1 MHFYAHCDIL
11 LGNRFESARNTSQQ
25 GGTGGLNAEF
35 AFLGDPGIL
44 MNNEQTHTDESTVD
58 MEEEKQ
64 PVEDSIEVVSDEANE
79 TGTSEPMDQVSD
91 DETEAESDD
100 TEAATND
107 TETGEEASDSDETAQ
122 TDSVDDTDKVTEPE
136 ESTPT
141 VEVQSDTSEA
151 ESEETFEST
160 EAESDT
166 LEAEPEEAV
175 QTAEAESDTP
185 EAEIEAETPTAEAES
200 DTPEAEIEAET
211 PTAEAES
218 DTPEAEIEAETPTA
232 EAESDTP
239 EAEIEAETPTAEAE
253 SDTPEAEVEAET
265 PTAEAESDTPEA
277 EVEAETPT
285 AEAES
290 DSSEEQDT
298 VMSQESL
305 EEAYDNS
312 LKAFTDGEIVK
323 GTVVDVSRDEVMIDI
338 GFKSEGYIPAE
349 EFDSDENDLPS
360 VKVGD
365 EIDVYIVRRE
375 DSEGQINLSKKIAD
389 QTLVWDEITEAFE
402 SGSPVEGQITERIKG
417 GLRATVG
424 TLRGF
429 LPASQVELRPIQNLD
444 QYIGETFQMKVIS
457 MSKRRHNIVLSR
469 RAWLEAEMAE
479 KKDEILKTLEV
490 GQLITGVVKNITA
503 FGAFVDLG
511 GVDGLLHKTDM
522 AWKRIH
528 HPSEIVS
535 IGDEIE
541 VQVIAIG
548 RESEKISLGLKQKT
562 SDPWENVE
570 EKYPIGSQVS
580 GNVVNIVNYGVFV
593 QLEEAV
599 EGLIHVSEMA
609 WTRRNVAPSRIVSKG
624 DKIDAIVLEISTEDK
639 RISLGIKQL
648 QQNPWEL
655 LEQKYPVGTKILGRI
670 RNLTNFGAF
679 VEIEDG
685 IDGLIHTSDLSWTD
699 RGSNPQ
705 EILKEGEE
713 VEVVVLQ
720 IDASERRVSLGF
732 KQTQPDP
739 WDEVPEKY
747 KIGSVVRGQIVNL
760 TSFGAFTKLEEGID
774 GLIHISEISDR
785 RIERPE
791 EVVSVG
797 DELDV
802 KVINLD
808 PKGRRI
814 GLSLKAAI
822 ADQERASMPEDERP
836 ERPERRERQERPR
849 RERSAPR
856 REPRQSKPVE
866 EEETMMGALLKQEMG
881 KNNIE
886 NLMNSQEPE
895 TPETSQEPETPE
907 TSQEPE
913 TPETSQEPET
923 PETSQEPETPETSQ
937 EPETPETSEESQEPD
952 GSETPETS
960 QEPETPETSQEPETP
975 ETSQEPETPET
986 SEESQEPDGSETP
999 ETSQEPETPET
1010 SEETQETET
1019 PETSEET
1026 QKLMALKLQ
1035 KKLRKLMA
1043 LKIQKKLRKLIVLKI
1058 QKKLRKLMALKIQKK
1073 LRKLIVLK
1081 IQKKLRKL
1089 MALKIQK
1096 KLRKLIV
1103 LKIQKKLRKLMALK
1117 IQKKLRKLMALKI
1130 QKKLRKLIVL
1140 KPLRIS
1146 VFCVIKRQ

>member
-11 LGNRFESARNTSQQ
+11 LSNRFESARNTSQQ
-25 GGTGGLNAEF
+25 GGTGGFNAEF

-58 MEEEKQ
+58 VEEEKQ
-64 PVEDSIEVVSDEANE
+64 PVEDSTEVVSDEANE
-79 TGTSEPMDQVSD
+79 TRASEPTDQVSD

-107 TETGEEASDSDETAQ
+107 IETGEEASDSDETAQ
-122 TDSVDDTDKVTEPE
+122 TDSVDDTDKVTEPK

-151 ESEETFEST
+151 ESEETVESA

-166 LEAEPEEAV
+166 LEAEPEEVV

-218 DTPEAEIEAETPTA
+218 DTPEAEIEAETPT
-232 EAESDTP
+232 T
-239 EAEIEAETPTAEAE
+239 
-253 SDTPEAEVEAET
+253 EV
-265 PTAEAESDTPEA
+265 
-277 EVEAETPT
+277 
-285 AEAES
+285 ES
-290 DSSEEQDT
+290 DSSEEQDA

-349 EFDSDENDLPS
+349 EFDTDENDLPS

-417 GLRATVG
+417 GLRVTVG

-479 KKDEILKTLEV
+479 KKDEVLKMLEV

-548 RESEKISLGLKQKT
+548 KESEKISLGLKQKT

-624 DKIDAIVLEISTEDK
+624 DEIEAIVLEISREDK

-720 IDASERRVSLGF
+720 IDATERRVSLGF

-774 GLIHISEISDR
+774 GLIHISEIADR

-822 ADQERASMPEDERP
+822 ADQERASMPEN

-856 REPRQSKPVE
+856 REPRQPKPVE
-866 EEETMMGALLKQEMG
+866 EEETVMGALLKQEMG
-881 KNNIE
+881 KNNVE

-937 EPETPETSEESQEPD
+937 EPETPETSQEPETPETSQEPETPETPET
-952 GSETPETS
+952 SQEPETPETSQEPETPETSQEPETPETSQEPETPETSQEPETEPETSQEPETEPETPETS

-986 SEESQEPDGSETP
+986 SENSE
-999 ETSQEPETPET
+999 ESQEPETSET
-1010 SEETQETET
+1010 SEEAQETDGSENPDETQETDSSENPDET
-1019 PETSEET
+1019 QETDGSETSEN
-1026 QKLMALKLQ
+1026 
-1035 KKLRKLMA
+1035 
-1043 LKIQKKLRKLIVLKI
+1043 
-1058 QKKLRKLMALKIQKK
+1058 
-1073 LRKLIVLK
+1073 
-1081 IQKKLRKL
+1081 
-1089 MALKIQK
+1089 
-1096 KLRKLIV
+1096 
-1103 LKIQKKLRKLMALK
+1103 
-1117 IQKKLRKLMALKI
+1117 
-1130 QKKLRKLIVL
+1130 
-1140 KPLRIS
+1140 
-1146 VFCVIKRQ
+1146 

>member
-11 LGNRFESARNTSQQ
+11 LSNRFESARSTSQQ

-44 MNNEQTHTDESTVD
+44 MNNEQTHTDESTVNV
-58 MEEEKQ
+58 EEEKQ
-64 PVEDSIEVVSDEANE
+64 PVEDSTEVVSDEANE
-79 TGTSEPMDQVSD
+79 TEASEPTDQVSD

-141 VEVQSDTSEA
+141 VDVQSDTSEA
-151 ESEETFEST
+151 ESEETFESA

-166 LEAEPEEAV
+166 PEAEAEEAV
-175 QTAEAESDTP
+175 QTAEAESGTLEVESEEVVQAAEAESDTP
-185 EAEIEAETPTAEAES
+185 EVEADAETPTAEAES
-200 DTPEAEIEAET
+200 DTPEAEADAET
-211 PTAEAES
+211 PTAK
-218 DTPEAEIEAETPTA
+218 
-232 EAESDTP
+232 
-239 EAEIEAETPTAEAE
+239 
-253 SDTPEAEVEAET
+253 
-265 PTAEAESDTPEA
+265 
-277 EVEAETPT
+277 
-285 AEAES
+285 AES
-290 DSSEEQDT
+290 DSSEEQSAT
-298 VMSQESL
+298 MSQESL

-417 GLRATVG
+417 GLRVTVG

-479 KKDEILKTLEV
+479 KKEEVLKTLEV

-624 DKIDAIVLEISTEDK
+624 DEIEAIVLEISKEDK

-679 VEIEDG
+679 VEIEEG

-747 KIGSVVRGQIVNL
+747 KIGSVVRGRIVNL

-774 GLIHISEISDR
+774 GLIHISEIADR

-836 ERPERRERQERPR
+836 ERRERQERPR

-856 REPRQSKPVE
+856 REPRQPKPVE
-866 EEETMMGALLKQEMG
+866 EEETVMGALLKQEMG
-881 KNNIE
+881 KNNVE

-895 TPETSQEPETPE
+895 TPETAQEPETPE
-907 TSQEPE
+907 TAQEPE
-913 TPETSQEPET
+913 TPETAQEPET
-923 PETSQEPETPETSQ
+923 PETAQEPETPETAQEPETPETAQEPETPETAQEPETPETAQ

-952 GSETPETS
+952 GSENPEESQGTDSSENPDTSQEPESVENAETS
-960 QEPETPETSQEPETP
+960 QEPDNS
-975 ETSQEPETPET
+975 
-986 SEESQEPDGSETP
+986 
-999 ETSQEPETPET
+999 ET
-1010 SEETQETET
+1010 SEETET
-1019 PETSEET
+1019 PENSDEPQETNSSETPEESQEIDGDETSEN
-1026 QKLMALKLQ
+1026 
-1035 KKLRKLMA
+1035 
-1043 LKIQKKLRKLIVLKI
+1043 
-1058 QKKLRKLMALKIQKK
+1058 
-1073 LRKLIVLK
+1073 
-1081 IQKKLRKL
+1081 
-1089 MALKIQK
+1089 
-1096 KLRKLIV
+1096 
-1103 LKIQKKLRKLMALK
+1103 
-1117 IQKKLRKLMALKI
+1117 
-1130 QKKLRKLIVL
+1130 
-1140 KPLRIS
+1140 
-1146 VFCVIKRQ
+1146 

>member
-1 MHFYAHCDIL
+1 
-11 LGNRFESARNTSQQ
+11 
-25 GGTGGLNAEF
+25 
-35 AFLGDPGIL
+35 

-58 MEEEKQ
+58 VEEEKQ
-64 PVEDSIEVVSDEANE
+64 PVEDSTEVVSDEANE
-79 TGTSEPMDQVSD
+79 IGTSEPMDQVSD

-107 TETGEEASDSDETAQ
+107 TETGGEASDSDETAQ

-151 ESEETFEST
+151 ESEETFESA

-185 EAEIEAETPTAEAES
+185 EAEIEAETPTAEAESDTPEAEIEAETLTAEAES

-265 PTAEAESDTPEA
+265 PTAEAESD
-277 EVEAETPT
+277 
-285 AEAES
+285 
-290 DSSEEQDT
+290 SSEEQDT
-298 VMSQESL
+298 AMSQESL

-417 GLRATVG
+417 GLRVTVG

-479 KKDEILKTLEV
+479 KKDEVLKTLEV
-490 GQLITGVVKNITA
+490 GQLIAGVVKNITA

-624 DKIDAIVLEISTEDK
+624 DKIDAIVLEISKEDK

-774 GLIHISEISDR
+774 GLIHISEIADR

-856 REPRQSKPVE
+856 REPRQPKPVE

-937 EPETPETSEESQEPD
+937 EPETPETSQEPETPETSQEP
-952 GSETPETS
+952 ETPETS

-986 SEESQEPDGSETP
+986 SEESQEPETP
-999 ETSQEPETPET
+999 ENSEEAQETNSSENSEEAQETDSSEN
-1010 SEETQETET
+1010 SEETQETDGSEN
-1019 PETSEET
+1019 SEET
-1026 QKLMALKLQ
+1026 QETDSSENSEETQ
-1035 KKLRKLMA
+1035 ETD
-1043 LKIQKKLRKLIVLKI
+1043 
-1058 QKKLRKLMALKIQKK
+1058 
-1073 LRKLIVLK
+1073 
-1081 IQKKLRKL
+1081 
-1089 MALKIQK
+1089 
-1096 KLRKLIV
+1096 
-1103 LKIQKKLRKLMALK
+1103 
-1117 IQKKLRKLMALKI
+1117 
-1130 QKKLRKLIVL
+1130 
-1140 KPLRIS
+1140 S
-1146 VFCVIKRQ
+1146 SETSEN

>member
-58 MEEEKQ
+58 VEEEKQ
-64 PVEDSIEVVSDEANE
+64 PVEDSTEVVSDEANE

-151 ESEETFEST
+151 ESEETFESA

-185 EAEIEAETPTAEAES
+185 EAEIEAETPTAEAESDTPEAEIEEAES

-265 PTAEAESDTPEA
+265 PTAEAESD
-277 EVEAETPT
+277 
-285 AEAES
+285 
-290 DSSEEQDT
+290 SSEEQDT
-298 VMSQESL
+298 AMSQESL

-417 GLRATVG
+417 GLRVTVG

-479 KKDEILKTLEV
+479 KKDEVLKTLEV
-490 GQLITGVVKNITA
+490 GQLIAGVVKNITA

-624 DKIDAIVLEISTEDK
+624 DKIDAIVLEISKEDK

-774 GLIHISEISDR
+774 GLIHISEIADR

-856 REPRQSKPVE
+856 REPRQPKPVE

-937 EPETPETSEESQEPD
+937 EPETPETSQEP
-952 GSETPETS
+952 ETPETS

-986 SEESQEPDGSETP
+986 SQEPETP
-999 ETSQEPETPET
+999 ETSQEPETLKTSQEPET
-1010 SEETQETET
+1010 PENSEET
-1019 PETSEET
+1019 PENSEES
-1026 QKLMALKLQ
+1026 QEPEV
-1035 KKLRKLMA
+1035 

-1058 QKKLRKLMALKIQKK
+1058 QKKLRKLMVLKIQKK

-1081 IQKKLRKL
+1081 IQKKLRKP
-1089 MALKIQK
+1089 
-1096 KLRKLIV
+1096 IV
-1103 LKIQKKLRKLMALK
+1103 
-1117 IQKKLRKLMALKI
+1117 LKI